1 MATHW
6 RLRNVL
12 AEHNLRPA
20 TVAAAT
26 EGRLS
31 RNSVYAL
38 ARGAEAVRLETLDV
52 LLPTLRRLTG
62 KDLGVSDLIVWEPDP
77 VPQVDAETRAW
88 LDAELAPPLEPY
100 DWGDVDPEAL
110 GNGGVAYVPGEGWVV
125 TERAE

>member
-1 MATHW
+1 MATQW
-6 RLRNVL
+6 RLKNVL

-20 TVAAAT
+20 VVAAAT

-62 KDLGVSDLIVWEPDP
+62 KDLEVSDLIVWEPDP

-88 LDAELAPPLEPY
+88 MDAELAPLPEPY
-100 DWGDVDPEAL
+100 DWYGVDPEAL
-110 GNGGVAYVPGEGWVV
+110 GNGEVEYVPGEGWVV
-125 TERAE
+125 TEQAG